1 MEVHGNKKVLY
12 CMEYKWKLVSL
23 SVSLLSA
30 NAIADNYAIEA
41 RGDGMGGVGVVA
53 GNFLTGSF
61 YNPAITAIYRR
72 NDDLGMIIPSFGVQF
87 RNEDDLVGDLKDIA
101 SLLDKAIATGPS
113 NEAEI
118 ESKLKSLK
126 NSTASLE
133 LGGVVS
139 IAIPNQFV
147 AANLFGKA
155 YAESFAQ
162 IDSYN
167 SATGSTPS
175 AINAELS
182 GLDAVGIGV
191 TEVGLSLAKYQTFLG
206 QHISFGITPKLQR
219 LYTYVY
225 RANLNNYEFKDIR
238 DNGAGETMFN
248 FDAGFLWFYG
258 PVRVGFSALNLV
270 SRDIKSQTLEGTTVV
285 SKIDSSQSRVF
296 NPVSFDYQMRPQ
308 YTVGAGLVG
317 DYASISVDYDLRE
330 EEKFTNFKDNSRMLR
345 VGGELDIMR
354 QLKLRAGWN
363 KNLVYDDREDTITA
377 GIGLSPL
384 NLFQLDLAAS
394 YTNKNAMGAYINFVS
409 HY

>member
-1 MEVHGNKKVLY
+1 MEVHGNKIVLY
-12 CMEYKWKLVSL
+12 RMEHKWKLLPL
-23 SVSLLSA
+23 SFSLLSA
-30 NAIADNYAIEA
+30 CAIADNYAIEA

-72 NDDLGMIIPSFGVQF
+72 NDDLGMITPSFGVQY
-87 RNEDDLVGDLKDIA
+87 RNEDDLVGDLKDIS
-101 SLLDKAIATGPS
+101 SLLDKAIAGDLSKAT
-113 NEAEI
+113 EI

-126 NSTASLE
+126 NSTANLE

-139 IAIPNQFV
+139 FAIPNQFV

-162 IDSYN
+162 IDSYDA
-167 SATGSTPS
+167 ATGPVSS
-175 AINAELS
+175 VVNAELS
-182 GLDAVGIGV
+182 GVDAVGIGV
-191 TEVGLSLAKYQTFLG
+191 AEVGLSLAKYQTFLG

-225 RANLNNYEFKDIR
+225 RANLNNYELKDVR
-238 DNGAGETMFN
+238 DNGTGETMFN
-248 FDAGFLWFYG
+248 LDAGFLWFYG
-258 PVRVGFSALNLV
+258 PVRVGFSAINLV
-270 SRDIKSQTLEGTTVV
+270 SRDVKSQTLKGTTVV
-285 SKIDSSQSRVF
+285 SKIDPNQNRVF
-296 NPVSFDYQMRPQ
+296 KPVAFDYQMRPQ
-308 YTVGAGLVG
+308 YTVGVGLVG

-330 EEKFTNFKDNSRMLR
+330 EEKFTSFKDNSRMLR
-345 VGGELDIMR
+345 VGGEIDIMR

-363 KNLVYDDREDTITA
+363 KNLAYDNREDTVTA